1 MFIYLLLLQD
11 ITEQIKSAFNTE
23 FSELSL
29 TRSELTAVEMAIGTT
44 LLGLERFTA
53 QIPASAVVQ
62 AIATQFYLPIAAAVR
77 SLKEVLKYV
86 R

>member
-1 MFIYLLLLQD
+1 MYLLLLQD
-11 ITEQIKSAFNTE
+11 TAEQIQCAFSTG

-29 TRSELTAVEMAIGTT
+29 TRSELIAVEMTIGTA

-62 AIATQFYLPIAAAVR
+62 AIATQFCLPIAAAVR
-77 SLKEVLKYV
+77 SLKEVLKHV